1 MYQLPTVCLACL
13 HTTNIFADIVLELLL
28 SHIDWALVLWRD
40 LVCASWICKY
50 LFNLFSP
57 KISLLGI
64 LKDSFGTEIW
74 SSTHLGIYFYIFC
87 VEWILSE
94 MLIFEMLIEIYI
106 DDQHMNQCHY
116 FKKIVEHRWF
126 ECSFLM
132 LSVLGELTFPLESE
146 RFTLVDFGVIEQWQ
160 HVHFWGAGERN

>member
-13 HTTNIFADIVLELLL
+13 NTTNILADTVLELIH
-28 SHIDWALVLWRD
+28 SHIDWALAKWQD

-57 KISLLGI
+57 QNLLTWYFEGCFWNWN
-64 LKDSFGTEIW
+64 LLFHTFSD
-74 SSTHLGIYFYIFC
+74 YFYIFC

-94 MLIFEMLIEIYI
+94 MLSFEMFREIYI

-116 FKKIVEHRWF
+116 FIKLLSTGGLKAVF
-126 ECSFLM
+126 ECSQ
-132 LSVLGELTFPLESE
+132 SWVNSHFPLESE
-146 RFTLVDFGVIEQWQ
+146 RFSLVDFDSVCTSGGQ
-160 HVHFWGAGERN
+160 EREN